1 MRTPLPVDDLP
12 VGCGISA
19 AEFAA
24 LTCYCNASDNGPD
37 DERRARLLGFGNGV
51 KVAPG
56 AIIRIGDNEIGENSF
71 IGLYAYLNGDVRI
84 GRNVL
89 IGPHCSL
96 PAGNHR
102 FDPATQAFTRRDLA
116 RPITVGDGTWL
127 GSGCTVTNGGAV
139 GRCNLICANA
149 VITRDTPDYAIMA
162 GTPARQIG
170 RIDPETGDYIW
181 FDRKTEESR

>member
-71 IGLYAYLNGDVRI
+71 IGLYAYLTAM
-84 GRNVL
+84 
-89 IGPHCSL
+89 C
-96 PAGNHR
+96 
-102 FDPATQAFTRRDLA
+102 
-116 RPITVGDGTWL
+116 
-127 GSGCTVTNGGAV
+127 GS
-139 GRCNLICANA
+139 
-149 VITRDTPDYAIMA
+149 A
-162 GTPARQIG
+162 GTC
-170 RIDPETGDYIW
+170 
-181 FDRKTEESR
+181 

>member
-102 FDPATQAFTRRDLA
+102 FDPATQAFTPSWRAYAPRRLHGVSNQSA
-116 RPITVGDGTWL
+116 NPESRRGTGWASYRRPGPT
-127 GSGCTVTNGGAV
+127 GSGRRRA
-139 GRCNLICANA
+139 
-149 VITRDTPDYAIMA
+149 
-162 GTPARQIG
+162 
-170 RIDPETGDYIW
+170 
-181 FDRKTEESR
+181 